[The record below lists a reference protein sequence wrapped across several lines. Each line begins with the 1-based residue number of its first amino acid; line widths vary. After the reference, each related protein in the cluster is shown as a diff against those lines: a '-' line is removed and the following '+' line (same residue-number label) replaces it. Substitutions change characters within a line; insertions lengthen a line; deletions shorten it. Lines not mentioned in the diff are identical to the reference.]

1 MPRPLDRSDAVG
13 VGFRA
18 GRDRMTDRDCDGV
31 RGALK
36 GPRTRGPRV
45 TVLAGQSTTVW
56 DALLAV
62 GFAEPRPTS
71 ERSDV
76 RRLKPSSKVPPPQ
89 AVPAVYQ
96 RCPAKET
103 ASSLRWRASGRRAP
117 RPSTRPRRS
126 GLVSPARI
134 LFAQPIS
141 FDTEGRS
148 IEHALNVHP
157 AGTQVFEMRLTP
169 SGV

>member
-1 MPRPLDRSDAVG
+1 
-13 VGFRA
+13 
-18 GRDRMTDRDCDGV
+18 MTDRDCDGV

-45 TVLAGQSTTVW
+45 AVLAGQSTTVW
-56 DALLAV
+56 DALLPIGV
-62 GFAEPRPTS
+62 AEPRPTS

-76 RRLKPSSKVPPPQ
+76 LRLKPSSKVPPPQ
-89 AVPAVYQ
+89 AVPAVCQ
-96 RCPAKET
+96 RCPPKRRHRGDGEPA
-103 ASSLRWRASGRRAP
+103 GRRAP

-126 GLVSPARI
+126 GLVSPACI

-157 AGTQVFEMRLTP
+157 AGTQVFEMRL
-169 SGV
+169 